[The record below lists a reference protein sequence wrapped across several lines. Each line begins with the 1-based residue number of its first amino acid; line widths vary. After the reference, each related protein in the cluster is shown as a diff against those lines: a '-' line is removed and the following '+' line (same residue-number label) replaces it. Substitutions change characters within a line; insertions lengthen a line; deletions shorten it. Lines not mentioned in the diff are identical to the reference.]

1 MKRIVWQTV
10 RKLTTE
16 ILGMKEL
23 KYIIYNNKTTKYP
36 KNNLFHTI
44 YQNLMQYTSAIKTHS
59 SHSCTQN
66 AREKTL
72 KITWITFW
80 WIWDQNCLET
90 SENTLRSIQITWNDS
105 LVWMQDFLT
114 WVFIWVPSSL
124 KVQIVKRVFLW
135 NLKYKIFQN
144 YQTELF

>member
-1 MKRIVWQTV
+1 M
-10 RKLTTE
+10 
-16 ILGMKEL
+16 
-23 KYIIYNNKTTKYP
+23 
-36 KNNLFHTI
+36 
-44 YQNLMQYTSAIKTHS
+44 
-59 SHSCTQN
+59 
-66 AREKTL
+66 
-72 KITWITFW
+72 
-80 WIWDQNCLET
+80 
-90 SENTLRSIQITWNDS
+90 WNDS